1 MLVCR
6 RSLSESQRC
15 CCGSAQRLPAA
26 GDGLPARWAG
36 EREHRLKAFTDFL
49 HWVET
54 TPLAILVSQST
65 YGFSAID
72 MFHIASVSVVF
83 GMIAILDL
91 RLTGMAFS
99 DFSVTDLTRQV
110 LPWTWAAFAV
120 AAITGGLM
128 FSGQAVKYS
137 VNFAFIVK
145 IALMALAGLNV
156 LVFHFII
163 YRGVAVWD
171 HGVPVPWAAKL
182 SGALSLMIWIAV
194 AAYGRF
200 TAYYMFP

>member
-1 MLVCR
+1 
-6 RSLSESQRC
+6 
-15 CCGSAQRLPAA
+15 
-26 GDGLPARWAG
+26 LPARWAG

-99 DFSVTDLTRQV
+99 DFSVTDLSRQV
-110 LPWTWAAFAV
+110 LPWTWAAFV
-120 AAITGGLM
+120 IAAITGGLM
-128 FSGQAVKYS
+128 FTGQAVKYS
-137 VNFAFIVK
+137 VNFAFLVK
-145 IALMALAGLNV
+145 IALIALAGLNV
-156 LVFHFII
+156 LVFHFIT
-163 YRGVAVWD
+163 YRGVAKWD
-171 HGVPVPWAAKL
+171 RGVPVPWAAKL
-182 SGALSLMIWIAV
+182 AGALSLVIWIAV
-194 AAYGRF
+194 TAYGRF

>member
-1 MLVCR
+1 
-6 RSLSESQRC
+6 
-15 CCGSAQRLPAA
+15 
-26 GDGLPARWAG
+26 
-36 EREHRLKAFTDFL
+36 LKAFTEFL

-54 TPLAILVSQST
+54 TPLAIFVSQST
-65 YGFSAID
+65 YGFAAID

-99 DFSVTDLTRQV
+99 DFSVTDLSRQV
-110 LPWTWAAFAV
+110 LPWTWVAFV
-120 AAITGGLM
+120 IAAITGGLM
-128 FSGQAVKYS
+128 FTGQAVKYS
-137 VNFAFIVK
+137 VNFAFLVK

-156 LVFHFII
+156 LVFHFIT
-163 YRGVAVWD
+163 YRGVAKWD

-182 SGALSLMIWIAV
+182 AGTLSLVTWIAV